1 MVFKTNCAT
10 TQTHYCIKNTMRH
23 HTLKGVVC
31 NGARVLD
38 AQDSNSTLKPQEPS
52 VLDGHQESELVKIL
66 EMGSFIRES

>member
-1 MVFKTNCAT
+1 
-10 TQTHYCIKNTMRH
+10 MRH